1 MGIPTWEPMRL
12 ALACSVSLAAVA
24 FLLAGC
30 AEETPSLPAAC
41 RESPD
46 AIRAALAEAPG
57 AVTIRGV
64 RLSECLSPSSDPADV
79 QAVGATYVEVAATLA
94 SDARKG
100 SDPRAAEQL
109 GYLIGAVRRGAAR
122 TQGIHEELV
131 RRLELELGG
140 VDVDS
145 DAFVR
150 GEGAGRA
157 SG

>member
-1 MGIPTWEPMRL
+1 MRRRL
-12 ALACSVSLAAVA
+12 ARCVSLAAFA
-24 FLLAGC
+24 LPLAGC
-30 AEETPSLPAAC
+30 AEEAPSLPAAC
-41 RESPD
+41 RESPE
-46 AIRAALAEAPG
+46 AIRGALAEAPG

-94 SDARKG
+94 SDSRKG
-100 SDPRAAEQL
+100 SDPRSAEQL
-109 GYLIGAVRRGAAR
+109 GYLIGAVRRGAAG

-131 RRLELELGG
+131 RRLEQELGG

-150 GEGAGRA
+150 GGRAGRA
-157 SG
+157 GG